1 MKCIIVDDDLIA
13 LKLIKQL
20 ISKVPE
26 IELVNEFTSA
36 QDALDFINDK
46 NKIDLIFLDIEMPQM
61 SGLEF
66 IRAQNHKAQIV
77 LVSGHS
83 GYAAEAFDYNV
94 TDFLTKPLQ
103 FERFLKAVQ
112 KVKEIQENLRTSN
125 RVNRTGDLYLKQGS
139 RLVHINERDIL
150 YVEAL
155 ADYVTVH
162 CDSGDKFTILST
174 MKAIEHKL
182 SSEDF
187 VRIHRSYII
196 RLEKIK
202 AIEDDTVSV
211 GPIILPISRSHK
223 PVLFDKLHLL

>member
-36 QDALDFINDK
+36 QEALDFINDK

-162 CDSGDKFTILST
+162 CDSGEKFTILST
-174 MKAIEHKL
+174 MKSIEHKL

-211 GPIILPISRSHK
+211 GPIILPISRSQK

>member
-36 QDALDFINDK
+36 QDALDFINGK

-112 KVKEIQENLRTSN
+112 KVKEIQENFRTSN

-162 CDSGDKFTILST
+162 CDSGEKFTILST
-174 MKAIEHKL
+174 MKSIEHKL

-187 VRIHRSYII
+187 IRIHRSYII

-202 AIEDDTVSV
+202 AIEDDTVSI
-211 GPIILPISRSHK
+211 GPITLPISRSQK

>member
-162 CDSGDKFTILST
+162 CDSGEKFTILST
-174 MKAIEHKL
+174 MKSIEHKL

-211 GPIILPISRSHK
+211 GPIILPISRSQK

>member
-36 QDALDFINDK
+36 QEALDFINDK

-103 FERFLKAVQ
+103 FERFLKAVE

-162 CDSGDKFTILST
+162 CDSGEKFTILST
-174 MKAIEHKL
+174 MKSIEHKL

-211 GPIILPISRSHK
+211 GPIILPISRSQK

>member
-174 MKAIEHKL
+174 MKSIEHKL

-202 AIEDDTVSV
+202 AIEDDTVSI
-211 GPIILPISRSHK
+211 GPIILPISRSQK

>member
-103 FERFLKAVQ
+103 FERFLKAVE

-162 CDSGDKFTILST
+162 CDSGEKFTILST
-174 MKAIEHKL
+174 MKSIEHKL

-202 AIEDDTVSV
+202 AIEDDTVSI
-211 GPIILPISRSHK
+211 GPIILPISRSQK

>member
-103 FERFLKAVQ
+103 FERFLKAVE

-174 MKAIEHKL
+174 MKSIEHKL

-202 AIEDDTVSV
+202 AIEDDTVSI
-211 GPIILPISRSHK
+211 GPIILPISRSQK

>member
-1 MKCIIVDDDLIA
+1 M
-13 LKLIKQL
+13 
-20 ISKVPE
+20 
-26 IELVNEFTSA
+26 
-36 QDALDFINDK
+36 
-46 NKIDLIFLDIEMPQM
+46 
-61 SGLEF
+61 
-66 IRAQNHKAQIV
+66 
-77 LVSGHS
+77 
-83 GYAAEAFDYNV
+83 
-94 TDFLTKPLQ
+94 
-103 FERFLKAVQ
+103 
-112 KVKEIQENLRTSN
+112 
-125 RVNRTGDLYLKQGS
+125 NRTGDLYLKQGS

-162 CDSGDKFTILST
+162 CDSGEKFTILST
-174 MKAIEHKL
+174 MKSIEHKL

-211 GPIILPISRSHK
+211 GPIILPISRSQK

>member
-46 NKIDLIFLDIEMPQM
+46 NKIDLIFLDIEMPEM

-162 CDSGDKFTILST
+162 CDSGEKFTILST
-174 MKAIEHKL
+174 MKSIEHKL

-202 AIEDDTVSV
+202 AIEDDTVSI
-211 GPIILPISRSHK
+211 GPIILPISRSQK
-223 PVLFDKLHLL
+223 PVLLDKLHLL

>member
-162 CDSGDKFTILST
+162 CDSGEKFTILST
-174 MKAIEHKL
+174 MKSIEHKL

-202 AIEDDTVSV
+202 AIEDDTVSI
-211 GPIILPISRSHK
+211 GPITLPISRSQK

>member
-26 IELVNEFTSA
+26 IELINEFTSA
-36 QDALDFINDK
+36 QEALDFINNK

-162 CDSGDKFTILST
+162 CDSGEKFTILST
-174 MKAIEHKL
+174 MKSIEHKL

-211 GPIILPISRSHK
+211 GPIILPISRSQK